1 LLKQIDLYKELREV
15 HKELVIR
22 EEAQKEFIAVA
33 AHELRNPIQPIRGL
47 SQILH
52 SKENLDM
59 IELAKDER
67 NKRLIGGIYNEI
79 QKHYNDFIR
88 FGKQIFILFTSL
100 FFLKTLALY

>member
-1 LLKQIDLYKELREV
+1 
-15 HKELVIR
+15 
-22 EEAQKEFIAVA
+22 
-33 AHELRNPIQPIRGL
+33 
-47 SQILH
+47 
-52 SKENLDM
+52 M